1 MRSFH
6 TCFLALSLVCCILS
20 LSAQTTYPDQFFR
33 PPLDLPMALSG
44 AFGEIRANH
53 LHSGIDLRTNQEE
66 GYPVHAIANG
76 FVSRIR
82 VQAYGFGYALYID
95 HPNGYT
101 SVYGHLKQYNDK
113 ITAWLHQKQ
122 YELEQFDVDL
132 FPKPGELPVNKNDLV
147 ALTGSSGMSGGPH
160 LHFEIRNTLSEY
172 PINPLLFGYHL
183 ADTIPPHIKSLRI
196 IPLKGRGRV
205 NGKAIPLDLPVLRTN
220 ENTYRVSSIHPI
232 ELSGEIVFGVDYEDF
247 QNGNEIPTGVY
258 SIAWFMDNL
267 CYSSFKL
274 ETFSFSQNKAANSI
288 LDYAEIMK
296 SGHRYVRSL
305 VEPWNPLKIYD
316 VVKDNGIFRFAD
328 NQSHEVKIEAKDIQG
343 NTSTLNFTVKSKVIH
358 IPPVIKTGYK
368 KIFYGNKVNTLETPV
383 MKITIPKGALYD
395 TLYFKYQVEK
405 KADRRLVSP
414 VYSIQ
419 DKFTPVHEYFSLSIK
434 TNPLSPELTEKTVMV
449 RFDDDGSLIGSGGDW
464 AKGFQTAK
472 VNVFGKFGVAI
483 DTVPPVIKPLT
494 NFSNKS
500 YLESKILQ
508 FRITDNL
515 SGIKSFRGLLNGKWV
530 LMSLDGKTSK
540 LTLDLEGLTLPG
552 ENTLSIEVEDRVG
565 NKTIFEKIFEN

>member
-1 MRSFH
+1 MRSIH
-6 TCFLALSLVCCILS
+6 SYLLALSFVCCGLS

-76 FVSRIR
+76 YVSRIR

-113 ITAWLHQKQ
+113 ITAWLLQKQ

-132 FPKPGELPVNKNDLV
+132 FPKPGELPVNKNDIV

-160 LHFEIRNTLSEY
+160 LHFEIRNTLTEY

-205 NGKAIPLDLPVLRTN
+205 NGKVAPLDLPVFRTN
-220 ENTYRVSSIHPI
+220 QNTYRVSSLHPI
-232 ELSGEIVFGVDYEDF
+232 ELSGEIVVGIDYEDF

-258 SIAWFMDNL
+258 SIGYYLDDL

-296 SGHRYVRSL
+296 TGHRYVRSL

-316 VVKDNGIFRFAD
+316 VVQDNGIFRFTD
-328 NQSHEVKIEAKDIQG
+328 SQRHEIKIEVKDIQG
-343 NTSTLNFTVKSKVIH
+343 NTSILTIPVKSKHVY
-358 IPPVIKTGYK
+358 IPPVIHTGFK
-368 KIFYGNKVNTLETPV
+368 KIFYGNKINTFETPN
-383 MKITIPKGALYD
+383 MKISIPKGALYD

-405 KADRRLVSP
+405 ADKRLVSP

-419 DKFTPVHEYFSLSIK
+419 DKFTPVHLYYTLSIK
-434 TNPLSPELTEKTVMV
+434 TKPLPPELTEKTVMV
-449 RFDDDGSLIGSGGDW
+449 QIDDDGSLSGSGGEW
-464 AKGFQTAK
+464 ANGFQTAK

-483 DTVPPVIKPLT
+483 DTIPPVIKLLT
-494 NFSNKS
+494 NFNNKS
-500 YLESKILQ
+500 YLESKVLQ

-530 LMSLDGKTSK
+530 LMSLDGKSSK
-540 LTLDLEGLTLPG
+540 LTLDLEGHTLPG
-552 ENTLSIEVEDRVG
+552 ENTLSIEIVDRVG
-565 NKTIFEKIFEN
+565 NITIFEKTFEN

>member
-1 MRSFH
+1 MKIFPFFLLVLSF
-6 TCFLALSLVCCILS
+6 VCCGLS

-132 FPKPGELPVNKNDLV
+132 FPKPGDLPVNKNEIV
-147 ALTGSSGMSGGPH
+147 ALTGSTGMSGGPH

-220 ENTYRVSSIHPI
+220 NNTYRVSSLHPI
-232 ELSGEIVFGVDYEDF
+232 EVSGEIVFGIDYEDF

-258 SIAWFMDNL
+258 SIGYFMDNV

-316 VVKDNGIFRFAD
+316 VVQDNGIFSFTD
-328 NQSHEVKIEAKDIQG
+328 NQSHEIKIEAKDIQG
-343 NTSTLNFTVKSKVIH
+343 NTSILTIPVRSKAVHIPAVIH
-358 IPPVIKTGYK
+358 TGFK
-368 KIFYGNKVNTLETPV
+368 KIFYGNKINTLETPN
-383 MKITIPKGALYD
+383 MKISIPKGALYD

-405 KADRRLVSP
+405 ADKRLVSP

-419 DKFTPVHEYFSLSIK
+419 DKFTPVHLYYALSIK
-434 TNPLSPELTEKTVMV
+434 TKPLSPELAGKTVMV
-449 RFDDDGSLIGSGGDW
+449 QIDDDGSLSGSGGDW
-464 AKGFQTAK
+464 ANGFQTAK
-472 VNVFGKFGVAI
+472 LNVFGKFGVAI
-483 DTVPPVIKPLT
+483 DTIPPVIKPLT

-500 YLESKILQ
+500 YLESKVMQ

-515 SGIKSFRGLLNGKWV
+515 SGIKSFRGLLNGKWI
-530 LMSLDGKTSK
+530 LMSLDGKSSK
-540 LTLDLEGLTLPG
+540 LTLDLEGHTLPG
-552 ENTLSIEVEDRVG
+552 ENTLSIEIEDKVG
-565 NKTIFEKIFEN
+565 NKTIFEKTFEN